1 MDNRFTVF
9 GVGLVSI
16 TISYGV
22 FLIGW
27 AIAFSLV
34 AESNSITSWIPA
46 FLGLP
51 ILFGG
56 VMTLLR
62 PEQIKI
68 WMHISMLF
76 GLLTLIGCLDFFRG
90 MGNPEGPF
98 ANPAA
103 GFSKLML
110 LVTGLAYSIIC
121 VSSFVAAR
129 LKTTASGEE

>member
-27 AIAFSLV
+27 AIAISLV

-46 FLGLP
+46 FLGLS

-76 GLLTLIGCLDFFRG
+76 GLLTLIGGLDFFRG

-110 LVTGLAYSIIC
+110 L
-121 VSSFVAAR
+121 
-129 LKTTASGEE
+129 

>member
-76 GLLTLIGCLDFFRG
+76 GLLILIGGLDFFRG
-90 MGNPEGPF
+90 MGDPEGPF

-110 LVTGLAYSIIC
+110 LVTGLSYSIIC
-121 VSSFVAAR
+121 ASSFISAR
-129 LKTTASGEE
+129 VKTSGSGEE

>member
-22 FLIGW
+22 FLIVW

-76 GLLTLIGCLDFFRG
+76 GLLTLIGGLDFFRG
-90 MGNPEGPF
+90 MGDPEGPF

-110 LVTGLAYSIIC
+110 LLTGLSYSIIC
-121 VSSFVAAR
+121 ASSFISAR
-129 LKTTASGEE
+129 VKTRASGEE

>member
-16 TISYGV
+16 TISYGF

-27 AIAFSLV
+27 AIIFSLV
-34 AESNSITSWIPA
+34 TDSNSITSWIPA

-51 ILFGG
+51 ILLGG
-56 VMTLLR
+56 VMTLLK

-76 GLLTLIGCLDFFRG
+76 GLLTLIGGLDFFRG
-90 MGNPEGPF
+90 MGDPEGPF

-110 LVTGLAYSIIC
+110 LVTGLSYSIIC
-121 VSSFVAAR
+121 ASSFISAR
-129 LKTTASGEE
+129 VKTSGSGEE

>member
-16 TISYGV
+16 TISYGF

-27 AIAFSLV
+27 AIIFSLV
-34 AESNSITSWIPA
+34 TDSNSITSWIPA

-51 ILFGG
+51 ILLGG
-56 VMTLLR
+56 VMTLLK

-76 GLLTLIGCLDFFRG
+76 GLLTLIGGLDFFRG
-90 MGNPEGPF
+90 MGDPEGPF

-110 LVTGLAYSIIC
+110 LLTGLSYSIIC
-121 VSSFVAAR
+121 ASSFISAR
-129 LKTTASGEE
+129 VKTSASGEE

>member
-1 MDNRFTVF
+1 MDNLFTVL

-22 FLIGW
+22 LLIGW
-27 AIAFSLV
+27 AITFSLV

-56 VMTLLR
+56 VMTLLS

-76 GLLTLIGCLDFFRG
+76 GLVTLIGGLDFFRG
-90 MGNPEGPF
+90 MANPESPF

-121 VSSFVAAR
+121 AGSFVAAR
-129 LKTTASGEE
+129 VKTTASAEE

>member
-51 ILFGG
+51 ILFCG

-76 GLLTLIGCLDFFRG
+76 GLLTLIGGLDFFRG
-90 MGNPEGPF
+90 MVNPEGPF
-98 ANPAA
+98 ANPGA
-103 GFSKLML
+103 GLSKLML
-110 LVTGLAYSIIC
+110 LVTGLSYSIIC

-129 LKTTASGEE
+129 VKTSASNEE

>member
-56 VMTLLR
+56 AMTLLR

-76 GLLTLIGCLDFFRG
+76 GLLTLIGG
-90 MGNPEGPF
+90 
-98 ANPAA
+98 
-103 GFSKLML
+103 
-110 LVTGLAYSIIC
+110 
-121 VSSFVAAR
+121 SSFSSMAFLIDGIPTNNVMSNRGDGEAAVAER
-129 LKTTASGEE
+129 QTKT

>member
-76 GLLTLIGCLDFFRG
+76 GLLTLIGGLDFFRG
-90 MGNPEGPF
+90 MGDPEGPF

-110 LVTGLAYSIIC
+110 LVTGLSYSIIC
-121 VSSFVAAR
+121 AASFISAR
-129 LKTTASGEE
+129 VKPSASGEE

>member
-16 TISYGV
+16 TISYGF

-27 AIAFSLV
+27 AIIFSLV
-34 AESNSITSWIPA
+34 TDSNSITSWIPA

-51 ILFGG
+51 ILLGG
-56 VMTLLR
+56 VMTLLK

-76 GLLTLIGCLDFFRG
+76 GLLTLIGGLDFFRG
-90 MGNPEGPF
+90 MGDPEGPF

-110 LVTGLAYSIIC
+110 LVTGLSYSIIC
-121 VSSFVAAR
+121 ASSFISAR
-129 LKTTASGEE
+129 VKTSASGEE

>member
-16 TISYGV
+16 TISYGF

-27 AIAFSLV
+27 AIIFSLV
-34 AESNSITSWIPA
+34 TDSNSITSWIPA

-51 ILFGG
+51 ILLGG
-56 VMTLLR
+56 VMTLLK

-76 GLLTLIGCLDFFRG
+76 GLLTLIGGLDFFRG
-90 MGNPEGPF
+90 MGDPEGPF

-110 LVTGLAYSIIC
+110 LVTGLSYSIIC
-121 VSSFVAAR
+121 ASSFISAR
-129 LKTTASGEE
+129 VKTRASGEE

>member
-1 MDNRFTVF
+1 MDNRFTVL

-62 PEQIKI
+62 PEQTKVDAYFDVI
-68 WMHISMLF
+68 WIANFDWWS
-76 GLLTLIGCLDFFRG
+76 GFFQRNG
-90 MGNPEGPF
+90 K
-98 ANPAA
+98 
-103 GFSKLML
+103 S
-110 LVTGLAYSIIC
+110 
-121 VSSFVAAR
+121 
-129 LKTTASGEE
+129 

>member
-34 AESNSITSWIPA
+34 AKSNSITSWIPA

-76 GLLTLIGCLDFFRG
+76 GLLTLIGGLDFFRG

-129 LKTTASGEE
+129 VKTTASGEE